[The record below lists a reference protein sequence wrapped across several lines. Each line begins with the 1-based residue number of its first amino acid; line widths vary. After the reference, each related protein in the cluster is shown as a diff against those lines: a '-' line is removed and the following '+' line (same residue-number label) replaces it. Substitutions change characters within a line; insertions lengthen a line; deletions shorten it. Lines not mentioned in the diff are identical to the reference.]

1 MSKLLAQQAYKAL
14 QSKKIYPKPSTH
26 GLVNGFIIWQGP
38 SVLDG
43 APVVAIATGLTLA
56 RRHSK
61 RGVNAKTGAMAQVY
75 IIRSD
80 VSPVEARQ
88 QGLDGAICGDCK
100 HKSGSCYVRL
110 EQGPLIV
117 YKSFLA
123 GKYPVLSALDA
134 AEQLRGLNVRL
145 GSYGDIAAIPAH
157 ILHSLMRF
165 TANNT
170 GYTHQWKRND
180 MEHLKVFTMAS
191 CDTLEE
197 HLEATRKG
205 WRTFLVVPKGST
217 QIPAKTFLCPAS
229 EEAGKKLTCD
239 QCLACNGSR
248 DNRSASVY
256 IPVHG
261 VSFKQKRFEQLIQ
274 IGRA

>member
-1 MSKLLAQQAYKAL
+1 MSKLLAQRAYQAM
-14 QSKKIYPKPSTH
+14 QSKIFCPQSSTS
-26 GLVNGFIIWQGP
+26 GKVNGFVIWQGK

-43 APVVAIATGLTLA
+43 SPVVAIATGLTLA

-80 VSPVEARQ
+80 VSPVEARR

-100 HKSGSCYVRL
+100 HKAGSCYVRI
-110 EQGPLIV
+110 EQGPLTV
-117 YKSFLA
+117 YKSFLS
-123 GKYPVLSALDA
+123 GNYPTLSSRDA

-157 ILHSLMRF
+157 VLHSVMRF

-170 GYTHQWKRND
+170 GYTHQWKRKD
-180 MEHLKVFTMAS
+180 MEHLKAFTMAS

-197 HLEATRKG
+197 HLEATSKG

-217 QIPAKTFLCPAS
+217 TEIPAKTFLCPAS
-229 EEAGKKLTCD
+229 EEAGKKITCD

-261 VSFKQKRFEQLIQ
+261 VSFKQKRFAQLIQ
-274 IGRA
+274 IGA

>member
-1 MSKLLAQQAYKAL
+1 
-14 QSKKIYPKPSTH
+14 
-26 GLVNGFIIWQGP
+26 
-38 SVLDG
+38 
-43 APVVAIATGLTLA
+43 
-56 RRHSK
+56 
-61 RGVNAKTGAMAQVY
+61 
-75 IIRSD
+75 
-80 VSPVEARQ
+80 
-88 QGLDGAICGDCK
+88 
-100 HKSGSCYVRL
+100 
-110 EQGPLIV
+110 LIV

-123 GKYPVLSALDA
+123 GKYPVLSASDA
-134 AEQLRGLNVRL
+134 ALQLKGLNVRL

-170 GYTHQWKRND
+170 GYTHQWKRKD

-217 QIPAKTFLCPAS
+217 SIPAKTFLCPAS

-261 VSFKQKRFEQLIQ
+261 VSFKQKRFTEQLIQ